1 MYGRKWSVYDL
12 KPLSTYDLKPV
23 YDSHIWFRR
32 HMIPYMVDKSLEM
45 SNDLI
50 MFYQG
55 FLYTT
60 NDSYKT
66 NDFNTWK
73 SNDLNQRYST
83 MTTNGSIVASND

>member
-1 MYGRKWSVYDL
+1 
-12 KPLSTYDLKPV
+12 
-23 YDSHIWFRR
+23 
-32 HMIPYMVDKSLEM
+32 M

-50 MFYQG
+50 TFNQG

-60 NDSYKT
+60 NDFNKT

-83 MTTNGSIVASND
+83 MTTNGFIVASNDQDRWLGTQSLDYFVSVEMYNTLL